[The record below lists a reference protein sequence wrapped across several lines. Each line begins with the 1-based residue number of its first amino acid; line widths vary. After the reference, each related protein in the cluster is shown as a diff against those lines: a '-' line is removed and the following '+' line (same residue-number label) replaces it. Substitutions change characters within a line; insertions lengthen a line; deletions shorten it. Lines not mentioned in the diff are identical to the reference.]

1 MASAAR
7 KDVCTKL
14 HTVLKKHYPA
24 APKSSRTQV
33 VEELVYATLLRNA
46 GPVLSESLFT
56 LLSNRDNFVDWNEMR
71 VTSVR
76 ELSSFLKG
84 HPTAVATA
92 TRIKQIL
99 QWLFDHR
106 YTFDCEDYRK
116 KTLAEAEEFLA
127 EMGGTSPFVV
137 QQMAQTVLGA
147 HAAPLDE
154 ASTAVLILL
163 GALTPADAEKGKSA
177 EQIKA
182 AVPKN
187 KCAEF
192 TQLLQQA
199 GADFRGHR
207 TPALMKAFASVAS
220 DAASRLSQTE
230 AFLRESMEKAS
241 EAPAPIKPPPPVF
254 PPRDGIPVPAGI
266 GGDLDLID
274 GIVAPPELSDAASVD
289 AALAAN
295 LRKLQKPG
303 TPPAKAADRNSHP
316 AGEKNSHGHEPP
328 FIVPPSDKAAEVE
341 KLPPAD
347 KEVVKEKPARNASKG
362 AGASPIPSSPFPVP
376 DLPQKS
382 TTRKRAP
389 VDHDAL
395 DAAPPA
401 APPAKEAA
409 HGPAKEAAHGKES
422 PAKDSHA
429 KGAGKEHPAKEASGK
444 EHAAKE
450 SHGKESHGKGAA
462 AKPAG
467 AKEGHGKESA
477 KDAPPPKSGKEGSKK
492 KEPAAEADAPRPESK
507 GGGKGVLKN
516 LVAEKTGRARP
527 PKAEEPPPPPPA
539 EEEEK
544 PRKRRPK

>member
-46 GPVLSESLFT
+46 GPVLTESLFT

-116 KTLAEAEEFLA
+116 KTLAEAEEFLT
-127 EMGGTSPFVV
+127 ELGGTSPFVV

-147 HAAPLDE
+147 HATPLDE

-163 GALTPADAEKGKSA
+163 GALTPADAEKGKAA

-182 AVPKN
+182 AVPRN
-187 KCAEF
+187 KCVEF

-254 PPRDGIPVPAGI
+254 PPRDGLPLPAAI

-274 GIVAPPELSDAASVD
+274 GIGAPPELSDAASVD

-295 LRKLQKPG
+295 LRKLQKPAA
-303 TPPAKAADRNSHP
+303 PPAKAADRNSHP

-328 FIVPPSDKAAEVE
+328 FIVPPTDKAAEVE

-347 KEVVKEKPARNASKG
+347 KEVVKEKPPKNASKG
-362 AGASPIPSSPFPVP
+362 SGTIPFPSSPFPVP

-395 DAAPPA
+395 DAAPAAPPA
-401 APPAKEAA
+401 APPAKEA
-409 HGPAKEAAHGKES
+409 PHGKDAS
-422 PAKDSHA
+422 HGKDSHAKDSHA
-429 KGAGKEHPAKEASGK
+429 KGA
-444 EHAAKE
+444 AKE
-450 SHGKESHGKGAA
+450 SSAKEHSGKDAHGKEPHGKGAA
-462 AKPAG
+462 AK
-467 AKEGHGKESA
+467 AKEAHGKESA
-477 KDAPPPKSGKEGSKK
+477 KDAPAPKAGKEGSKK
-492 KEPAAEADAPRPESK
+492 KESAAEADAPRPESK

-516 LVAEKTGRARP
+516 LIAEKTGRARP
-527 PKAEEPPPPPPA
+527 PKAEEPPPPPPP